1 MAEKL
6 VGLFGDAA
14 NLYGDARDGNVR
26 LDYAAALQHARR
38 LGKLV
43 HANLY
48 AVRCNGDKD
57 KGFLVAMKNIG
68 FTRVVARHPRIRPDG
83 QIKSDLDTALT
94 MDVTQAALA
103 GEVDVVVILSGDSD
117 FTYLVER
124 LVERGIPVAL
134 TVGGDGT
141 INEVANGLLDQ
152 DTTRL
157 AIVRRYG
164 TRTGSVVTVTPCLRA
179 SRAIATDR
187 CVSPTPRRTVRRD
200 SSS

>member
-1 MAEKL
+1 MEEKR
-6 VGLFGDAA
+6 VGLYGDAA
-14 NLYGDARDGNVR
+14 NLYGDARDGNVK
-26 LDYAAALQHARR
+26 LDYAAPLQHARR

-68 FTRVVARHPRIRPDG
+68 FTKVVARHPRIRPDG

-124 LVERGIPVAL
+124 LVERGIEVHVIGPDRSTAWEMIVAANYFAYASQVPGFVQPVSRELPEALPVTLPVAQRP
-134 TVGGDGT
+134 G
-141 INEVANGLLDQ
+141 
-152 DTTRL
+152 
-157 AIVRRYG
+157 
-164 TRTGSVVTVTPCLRA
+164 
-179 SRAIATDR
+179 
-187 CVSPTPRRTVRRD
+187 
-200 SSS
+200 